1 MQNKLAATFGMPRHL
16 SPTHFHHFSCFSAAL
31 LLHIWMPQG
40 MENKK
45 KKKSKRKRKICD
57 NFVSLSLVSGR
68 ATKILGNIFSPISIF
83 VATHFFFSFYCKQQI
98 PVNCR
103 RAINQR
109 GVIKGKNLSG
119 KAIKKKKQAACLTVF
134 KLGGKRFWI
143 IMTIWKVFDFC
154 WLSGE

>member
-1 MQNKLAATFGMPRHL
+1 MFPYILSPFWEEYKDGQYQPSKMQNKLAATFGMPRHL

-45 KKKSKRKRKICD
+45 KKSKRKRKICD

-83 VATHFFFSFYCKQQI
+83 VAPHFVFFSPFTANNKFLSIAGEPLIKEAWLKERTFLEKQ
-98 PVNCR
+98 
-103 RAINQR
+103 
-109 GVIKGKNLSG
+109 
-119 KAIKKKKQAACLTVF
+119 
-134 KLGGKRFWI
+134 
-143 IMTIWKVFDFC
+143 
-154 WLSGE
+154 